1 MTTGKFRFSTFL
13 LYAVAILILIV
24 QIYPV
29 IWLILSSLKSSIE
42 LTSRPFSLPSTWL
55 FDNYSSVIRESHI
68 FLYIKN
74 TAIVT
79 FSCIILIV
87 LLSSSIGFALEKMQ
101 FKINAKLL
109 AFFTIGI
116 MIPVQVTLIPLFI
129 MYKNFGLLNSYTALI
144 LPQVGFALPLSVLIF
159 TRFYKYVP
167 NEIIEA
173 AVMDGCNIYQVF
185 YRIVLPLT
193 NNTIITVASIN
204 FIFIWNDFIFSN
216 TFTNDSQYKTIAV
229 GLQEFIGAFGATDWG
244 QTFAAIS
251 ISIMPIV
258 LIYLIL
264 NKNVMAGMSEGS
276 VKG

>member
-116 MIPVQVTLIPLFI
+116 MIPVQVTLIP
-129 MYKNFGLLNSYTALI
+129 
-144 LPQVGFALPLSVLIF
+144 
-159 TRFYKYVP
+159 
-167 NEIIEA
+167 
-173 AVMDGCNIYQVF
+173 
-185 YRIVLPLT
+185 
-193 NNTIITVASIN
+193 
-204 FIFIWNDFIFSN
+204 
-216 TFTNDSQYKTIAV
+216 
-229 GLQEFIGAFGATDWG
+229 
-244 QTFAAIS
+244 
-251 ISIMPIV
+251 
-258 LIYLIL
+258 
-264 NKNVMAGMSEGS
+264 
-276 VKG
+276 

>member
-1 MTTGKFRFSTFL
+1 VTTGKFRFSTFL

>member
-1 MTTGKFRFSTFL
+1 MTAGKHRFSTFL
-13 LYAVAILILIV
+13 LYAVAILILVV

-42 LTSRPFSLPSTWL
+42 LTSKPFALPSRWL
-55 FDNYSSVIRESHI
+55 FDNYSSVIRDSHL

-87 LLSSSIGFALEKMQ
+87 AFSSTIGFALEKMQ

-109 AFFTIGI
+109 GFFTIGI

-129 MYKNFGLLNSYTALI
+129 MYKNLGLLNSYTALI

-185 YRIVLPLT
+185 WRIVLPLT

-251 ISIMPIV
+251 ISILPII